1 MVAITIDGDELTIE
15 CPLCEG
21 TGEHNFRKYTDSS
34 KDHPCPVCDGEGMIE
49 DIPCYGEIE
58 VDLEPA
64 RMEGL

>member
-1 MVAITIDGDELTIE
+1 MVAITIDGDELDVE

-21 TGEHNFRKYTDSS
+21 SGEHNFRKYTDSS

-58 VDLEPA
+58 VDLEPT